1 MRGGEVVYSIGKL
14 AELSRVS
21 LRTLRY
27 YDEIGLLPPAERNAK
42 GHRFYSNEDVSK
54 LHYILTLR
62 NVGLPLESIQT
73 AMNDKQL
80 NSKILLEM
88 RLKMIQT
95 EQQKLMKMENS
106 IKSLLALVENGQD
119 MNWESIFESFYTYPK
134 SEDILK
140 KLWDKHF
147 STEEQSLL
155 KKLPSMGEGSKLAKE
170 ATALVK
176 DVRVNVKEC
185 PTSQIGQQLAKRWIT
200 LVQEMYKGNVE
211 LANKVWNLNKENE
224 VTGFF
229 QFEDDLVIF
238 IDQAIQHYYESN
250 GGGMDV

>member
-1 MRGGEVVYSIGKL
+1 MYSIGKL

-21 LRTLRY
+21 VRTLRY

-62 NVGLPLESIQT
+62 NLGLQLDSIQN
-73 AMNDKQL
+73 AMHDKQL
-80 NSKILLEM
+80 NSKSLLEM
-88 RLKMIQT
+88 RLKMIQR
-95 EQQKLMKMENS
+95 EQKKLMKMENS
-106 IKSLLALVENGQD
+106 IKSLLALTEIEQN
-119 MNWESIFESFYTYPK
+119 MNWESIFETFYTFPK

-147 STEEQSLL
+147 SDDEQNLL
-155 KKLPSMGEGSKLAKE
+155 KVLPTLGEDSELAKA
-170 ATALVK
+170 ATALFK
-176 DVRVNVKEC
+176 DVRANVKEC
-185 PTSQIGQQLAKRWIT
+185 PTSQIAQQLAKRWIA

-224 VTGFF
+224 ITGFF

-238 IDQAIQHYYESN
+238 IDQAIQHYYKSN
-250 GGGMDV
+250 GGGMDI